1 MTKVISEGLDV
12 EPSEEWISAML
23 DGVELEQ
30 MAKNWDSAMFP
41 RSIEKVCTIWQS
53 QPNIV

>member
-1 MTKVISEGLDV
+1 MTKVILEGLDV
-12 EPSEEWISAML
+12 EPSEEWISAAL
-23 DGVELEQ
+23 DSVELEQ
-30 MAKNWDSAMFP
+30 MAENWDSAMFP